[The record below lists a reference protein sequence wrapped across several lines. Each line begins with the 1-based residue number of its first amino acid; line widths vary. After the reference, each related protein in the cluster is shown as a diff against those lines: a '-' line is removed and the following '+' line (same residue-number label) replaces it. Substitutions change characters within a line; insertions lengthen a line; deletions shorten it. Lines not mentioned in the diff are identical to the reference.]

1 MDCADGYMCKTHF
14 QVKTATVASQLGKST
29 SVQTCLPM
37 EEACDLP
44 WDDWEA
50 GAAAAEAEVVKY
62 EYHVLY
68 SCSHQAPVLYFR
80 ASFSDGRPLALKD
93 VWEGVHE
100 CYRARLLQGPW
111 DTITQQNQLRMCD
124 QQIQGHLWSRC
135 FGRSW
140 AARSLKSMGTG
151 GLPPWHQQCP
161 PLEPVFRALLGS
173 ALPEE
178 HGHRWASALAP
189 AVSTF
194 GAGVSGAPGQRAP

>member
-1 MDCADGYMCKTHF
+1 MEEAEFFGEKSFQHCCKEFIKHSQQIGDGWEWKTSKDCADGYMCKTHF

-111 DTITQQNQLRMCD
+111 DTITQQM
-124 QQIQGHLWSRC
+124 
-135 FGRSW
+135 
-140 AARSLKSMGTG
+140 
-151 GLPPWHQQCP
+151 
-161 PLEPVFRALLGS
+161 
-173 ALPEE
+173 
-178 HGHRWASALAP
+178 
-189 AVSTF
+189 AVT
-194 GAGVSGAPGQRAP
+194 AGVTQNSPWCREVAVKFSTETSLSHCKAQGPWQKTWQKGGNSQRRGGVL